1 MVRSLPFSTVIQVR
15 ADELIAFQTAV
26 SLAEY
31 EDTKDEEGKIMLT
44 DEHLR
49 AVVELSKDFKKY
61 LKELHRADEDKRAL
75 RRFERL
81 DT

>member
-1 MVRSLPFSTVIQVR
+1 MLKFQAPFKVLTN
-15 ADELIAFQTAV
+15 LTAFQTAV

-31 EDTKDEEGKIMLT
+31 EDDRDEEGKIMLT

-49 AVVELSKDFKKY
+49 AVVELSKDFKDY
-61 LKELHRADEDKRAL
+61 LKNLHKADEDKRAL
-75 RRFERL
+75 RRYERL

>member
-1 MVRSLPFSTVIQVR
+1 M
-15 ADELIAFQTAV
+15 ADTRLTSYAPAFQTAV

-31 EDTKDEEGKIMLT
+31 EDQRDEEGKILLT

-49 AVVELSKDFKKY
+49 SVVGLSKDFKTY
-61 LKELHRADEDKRAL
+61 LEELHKADEDKRAKK
-75 RRFERL
+75 RFERL